1 MNNVLSCPES
11 SPNAAAATA
20 TPCEPLQMSALLRD
34 LPVLPAAVLELL
46 DMLGSEDIE
55 TSMLVSKIA
64 LDPALTAKTLRL
76 ANSSFYGIP
85 RHVNSVT
92 DATTVLGLRTVRA
105 VVTAAAMSGSF
116 QPPVCEGFDFQA
128 FWRHAVGVAAGAKLV
143 ASAAGVEAEAAFTA
157 GLLHDIGRLV
167 LASAFAPHFERTLVY
182 AAECGVDACA
192 AEHTLL
198 GTDHAAVGA
207 IVTEHWRFPAC
218 IVEAIGR
225 HHAPP
230 PSGCAV
236 QLAHVVGAADRLVDA
251 IESGRAGWDELPV
264 ASQQAWLALGL
275 SKESWAPLLTETE
288 LQTRGLCAALLN

>member
-1 MNNVLSCPES
+1 M
-11 SPNAAAATA
+11 TA
-20 TPCEPLQMSALLRD
+20 CEPLPKASLLRD
-34 LPVLPAAVLELL
+34 LPALPAAVLELL
-46 DMLGSEDIE
+46 DMLGREDIE
-55 TSMLVSKIA
+55 TSTLVSKIA

-76 ANSSFYGIP
+76 ANSSFYGIS

-116 QPPVCEGFDFQA
+116 APPDCEGFDFQA

-143 ASAAGVEAEAAFTA
+143 ACAVGVEAEVAFTA

-182 AAECGVDACA
+182 AAECGVDACV

-218 IVEAIGR
+218 IVEAIGQ

-230 PSGCAV
+230 PSGRGV
-236 QLAHVVGAADRLVDA
+236 QLAHVVGAADRLVQA
-251 IESGRAGWDELPV
+251 LESGSAGWDELP
-264 ASQQAWLALGL
+264 AESQQAWLALGL
-275 SKESWAPLLTETE
+275 SNEGWAALLAETE
-288 LQTRGLCAALLN
+288 LQMRGLCAALLN

>member
-1 MNNVLSCPES
+1 MTDVLSHPES
-11 SPNAAAATA
+11 APHAAAMTA
-20 TPCEPLQMSALLRD
+20 CEPLQKSSLLRD
-34 LPVLPAAVLELL
+34 LPALPAAVLELL

-55 TSMLVSKIA
+55 TAVLVSKIA

-76 ANSSFYGIP
+76 ANSSFYGIS
-85 RHVNSVT
+85 RHVGSVG

-116 QPPVCEGFDFQA
+116 APPDCAGFDFKA

-143 ASAAGVEAEAAFTA
+143 ACAAGVEADAAFTA

-167 LASAFAPHFERTLVY
+167 LASAFAPRFERTLIY
-182 AAECGVDACA
+182 ACECGVEPLA
-192 AEHTLL
+192 AERALL

-218 IVEAIGR
+218 IVEAIGQ

-230 PSGCAV
+230 ASGCGAR
-236 QLAHVVGAADRLVDA
+236 LAHVVGVADRLVQA
-251 IESGRAGWDELPV
+251 IESGGAGWDELP
-264 ASQQAWLALGL
+264 AEAQQAWVAIGLAN
-275 SKESWAPLLTETE
+275 EAWAPLLAETE
-288 LQTRGLCAALLN
+288 LQMRGLCAALLN